1 MRHLKDE
8 AFSDLLDGVAGKSAE
23 EHVAS
28 CAACRAQLES
38 LERLRARLRDLPLE
52 EAPPGLWDGIEARL
66 SADPAKRRRM
76 GWPSLVALQV
86 AAMAAVFVIGL
97 GLGSLFSDEGSE
109 IAVPSDGG
117 AVTSVTT
124 AAEAPPASLEEAMAE
139 VARQGEEYQAALRR
153 LETMAQQAGTPIP
166 AMTAERLAALDV
178 LVEATR
184 TALASDPADPVLNS
198 YLFAA
203 LEERDAV
210 MRELAV
216 ARSRTDS
223 TQWR

>member
-8 AFSDLLDGVAGKSAE
+8 TFSDLLDGVAVEGAE
-23 EHVAS
+23 KHLAR
-28 CAACRAQLES
+28 CPACRAQLES
-38 LERLRARLRDLPLE
+38 LDRLRARLRDLPLE
-52 EAPPGLWDGIEARL
+52 EAPRHLWEGIEARL

-109 IAVPSDGG
+109 VGLPAEDSPVG
-117 AVTSVTT
+117 SVSTV
-124 AAEAPPASLEEAMAE
+124 ELPPASVEEAIAE
-139 VARQGEEYQAALRR
+139 VARQGAEYQAALRR
-153 LETMAQQAGTPIP
+153 LETMAQQAGTPLP
-166 AMTAERLAALDV
+166 SMTAERLAALDV

-184 TALASDPADPVLNS
+184 TALASDPGDPVLNS

-210 MRELAV
+210 LRELAEAQV
-216 ARSRTDS
+216 ETTSGAK
-223 TQWR
+223 WR